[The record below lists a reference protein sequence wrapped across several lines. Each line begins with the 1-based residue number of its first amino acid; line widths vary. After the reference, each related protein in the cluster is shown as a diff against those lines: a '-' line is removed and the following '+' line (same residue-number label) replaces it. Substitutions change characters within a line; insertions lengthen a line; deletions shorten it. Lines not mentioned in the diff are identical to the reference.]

1 MWEEFGPALW
11 PAFWMTIKLTLFSAI
26 GSLIWGTILT
36 ALRVCPVP
44 ILRGFAAA
52 YVNIVRNTPL
62 TLVVL
67 FCSMGLYQ
75 NLGLAL
81 APENNHFIENNN
93 FNLAVLAFIL
103 YTSTFV
109 CETLRSG
116 INTVPMGQA
125 EAARSLGL
133 GFGQILGLIV
143 LPQAF
148 RSVIN
153 PLASVLI
160 ALIKNTTIA
169 SVIGVAEAS
178 LLMKSTIETYAGDLY
193 VIFAVI
199 ALGFVILTLPVG
211 LLLGKVSAKVAVK
224 R

>member
-11 PAFWMTIKLTLFSAI
+11 PAFWMTIKLTFFSAI
-26 GSLIWGTILT
+26 GSLILGTILT

-44 ILRGFAAA
+44 ILRGFSAA
-52 YVNIVRNTPL
+52 YINIVRNTPL

-81 APENNHFIENNN
+81 APENDHFIENNN
-93 FNLAVLAFIL
+93 FNLAVLVFIL

-178 LLMKSTIETYAGDLY
+178 LLMKSTVESYAGDLY

-211 LLLGKVSAKVAVK
+211 LFLGKVSEKVAVK

>member
-1 MWEEFGPALW
+1 MRRI
-11 PAFWMTIKLTLFSAI
+11 FWLAMGITVGII
-26 GSLIWGTILT
+26 GLGLSE
-36 ALRVCPVP
+36 
-44 ILRGFAAA
+44 AA
-52 YVNIVRNTPL
+52 YMAEIARA
-62 TLVVL
+62 
-67 FCSMGLYQ
+67 G
-75 NLGLAL
+75 
-81 APENNHFIENNN
+81 
-93 FNLAVLAFIL
+93 IL
-103 YTSTFV
+103 SV
-109 CETLRSG
+109 DR
-116 INTVPMGQA
+116 GQREAA
-125 EAARSLGL
+125 EALGMDSSKTMRR
-133 GFGQILGLIV
+133 IV

-178 LLMKSTIETYAGDLY
+178 LLMKSTIESYAGDLY

-211 LLLGKVSAKVAVK
+211 LLLGKVSEKVAVK

>member
-1 MWEEFGPALW
+1 MWEEFGPALL
-11 PAFWMTIKLTLFSAI
+11 PAFWMTIKLTFLSAI

-36 ALRVCPVP
+36 AFRVSPVP
-44 ILRGFAAA
+44 ILRGFGTA

-81 APENNHFIENNN
+81 APENDNFVDNNN

-109 CETLRSG
+109 CETLRAG
-116 INTVPMGQA
+116 INTVPLGQA
-125 EAARSLGL
+125 EAARSLGM
-133 GFGQILGLIV
+133 GFGQILGIII

-153 PLASVLI
+153 PLGSVLI

-178 LLMKSTIETYAGDLY
+178 LLMKSTVESYADELF
-193 VIFAVI
+193 VIFGVI
-199 ALGFVILTLPVG
+199 ALGFIIITLPVG
-211 LLLGKVSAKVAVK
+211 LITGKLGEKMAVK